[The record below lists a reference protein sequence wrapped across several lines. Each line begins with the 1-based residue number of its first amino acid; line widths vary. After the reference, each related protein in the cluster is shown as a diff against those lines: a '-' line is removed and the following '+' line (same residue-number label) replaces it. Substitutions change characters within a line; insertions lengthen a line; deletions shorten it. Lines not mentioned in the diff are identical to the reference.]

1 MKSCPVANH
10 ELYTLYE
17 DGTVHSGKLDVL
29 LQARQ
34 NSNGYLIV
42 TLDGKQLSV
51 HRLVALHFLPNPYN
65 YSQVNHKDGNKLNN
79 HYSNLEWCTAKQ
91 NMQHAFGTGLRKG
104 FIHVNDKR
112 KYLKRI
118 LEGETAT
125 NLAKEIGT
133 VHPNTLNKMLR
144 NQAISD
150 GLEEQWNTEA
160 KRKRREVAKRN
171 LEKVNAK
178 N

>member
-1 MKSCPVANH
+1 MKSCLVANH

-17 DGTVHSGKLDVL
+17 DGTVHSGKLDL
-29 LQARQ
+29 ILQARQ
-34 NSNGYLIV
+34 SSNGYLIV

-51 HRLVALHFLPNPYN
+51 HRLVATHFLPNPYN

-79 HYSNLEWCTAKQ
+79 HYSNLEWCTEKQ
-91 NMQHAFGTGLRKG
+91 NIQHAFETGLRKG

-118 LEGETAT
+118 LEGENAT

-144 NQAISD
+144 NQAIAD
-150 GLEEQWNTEA
+150 GLEEQWNHES

-171 LEKVNAK
+171 LEKVNVK

>member
-1 MKSCPVANH
+1 MKSYPIANH
-10 ELYTLYE
+10 ELYTLYA
-17 DGTVHSGKLDVL
+17 DGTIHSGKLDIN

-34 NSNGYLIV
+34 NNNGYLMV

-51 HRLVALHFLPNPYN
+51 HRLVAMHFLPNPYN

-79 HYSNLEWCTAKQ
+79 HYSNLEWCNPEQ
-91 NMQHAFGTGLRKG
+91 NIQHALETGLRKG

-112 KYLKRI
+112 KYLKRV
-118 LEGETAT
+118 LEGETAA

-144 NQAISD
+144 NQAIAD
-150 GLEEQWNTEA
+150 GLEEQWNHEA

-171 LEKVNAK
+171 LEKVNVK

>member
-1 MKSCPVANH
+1 MQ
-10 ELYTLYE
+10 
-17 DGTVHSGKLDVL
+17 TVP
-29 LQARQ
+29 R
-34 NSNGYLIV
+34 LIE
-42 TLDGKQLSV
+42 TFIPNLNN
-51 HRLVALHFLPNPYN
+51 LPF
-65 YSQVNHKDGNKLNN
+65 VNHKDGNKLNN
-79 HYSNLEWCTAKQ
+79 HISNLEWCTAKQ
-91 NMQHAFGTGLRKG
+91 NMQHAFETGLRKG

-118 LEGETAT
+118 LKGENAT

-144 NQAISD
+144 NQAIAD
-150 GLEEQWNTEA
+150 GLEEQWNHES

-171 LEKVNAK
+171 LEKVNVK

>member
-17 DGTVHSGKLDVL
+17 DGTVHSGKLDLL

-34 NSNGYLIV
+34 SSNGYLIV
-42 TLDGKQLSV
+42 TLDGKQLIV
-51 HRLVALHFLPNPYN
+51 HRLVATHFLPNPYN

-91 NMQHAFGTGLRKG
+91 NMQHAFETGLRKG

-118 LEGETAT
+118 LEGENAT

-144 NQAISD
+144 NQAIAD
-150 GLEEQWNTEA
+150 GLEEQWNHES

-171 LEKVNAK
+171 LEKVNVK

>member
-1 MKSCPVANH
+1 MKSYPVANH

-17 DGTVHSGKLDVL
+17 DGTVHSGKLDL
-29 LQARQ
+29 ILQARQ

-51 HRLVALHFLPNPYN
+51 HRLVAMHFLPNPYN

-79 HYSNLEWCTAKQ
+79 RYSNLEWCTAKQ
-91 NMQHAFGTGLRKG
+91 NMQHAFETGLRKG

-118 LEGETAT
+118 LEGENAT

-144 NQAISD
+144 NQAIAD
-150 GLEEQWNTEA
+150 GLEEQWNHES
-160 KRKRREVAKRN
+160 KRKRREVARRN
-171 LEKVNAK
+171 LEKVNVK